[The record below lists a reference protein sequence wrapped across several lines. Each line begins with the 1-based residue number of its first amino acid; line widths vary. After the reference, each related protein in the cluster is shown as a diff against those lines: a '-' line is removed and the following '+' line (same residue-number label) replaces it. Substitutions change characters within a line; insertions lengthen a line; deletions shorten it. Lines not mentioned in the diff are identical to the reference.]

1 MSKRG
6 RIKSTQLATPSVGL
20 PSKENDTPLFCFK
33 HLRIDLLKK
42 CDDAKFRVGFLGRLS
57 MLGQLGWKQIRQD
70 KRHGYGLEKIPR
82 EKIKPDLPVSFTQDV
97 KELHVFRASGDNR
110 VFIGLQVEHVFQVV
124 FIEPSFGDV
133 YDHD

>member
-1 MSKRG
+1 M
-6 RIKSTQLATPSVGL
+6 
-20 PSKENDTPLFCFK
+20 
-33 HLRIDLLKK
+33 
-42 CDDAKFRVGFLGRLS
+42 GFLERLS
-57 MLGQLGWKQIRQD
+57 TLGQLGWKQIRQE

-82 EKIKPDLPVSFTQDV
+82 KIIKPDLPVSFTQDV

-110 VFIGLQVEHVFQVV
+110 VFIGLQVGHVFQVV

>member
-42 CDDAKFRVGFLGRLS
+42 CDDAKFLVGFLGASIYARS
-57 MLGQLGWKQIRQD
+57 AW
-70 KRHGYGLEKIPR
+70 LEAN
-82 EKIKPDLPVSFTQDV
+82 T
-97 KELHVFRASGDNR
+97 AG
-110 VFIGLQVEHVFQVV
+110 
-124 FIEPSFGDV
+124 
-133 YDHD
+133 